1 MTTPLNNGTNAC
13 AILSVGLAESILHDT
28 ETEAFLKNVP
38 KAVVVTIL
46 SLPEE
51 MNKHRNMGKTY
62 DILEAY
68 EILCQQ
74 QLLTYPLEFYEELPH
89 AICTNSFVLAIGC
102 YKGKPFMINT
112 HPVAPPIGNGMA
124 YFLTGSTTP
133 LRCGCLSARPF
144 GRGFNH
150 SSIISSYYT

>member
-1 MTTPLNNGTNAC
+1 MTIPLNNGTNAC

-46 SLPEE
+46 SLPQE
-51 MNKHRNMGKTY
+51 MNKHHNMGKTY
-62 DILEAY
+62 DIHEAY

-102 YKGKPFMINT
+102 YKGET
-112 HPVAPPIGNGMA
+112 L
-124 YFLTGSTTP
+124 YDQ
-133 LRCGCLSARPF
+133 
-144 GRGFNH
+144 H
-150 SSIISSYYT
+150 SSSCTTNRKWNGLLLIRKYNTPEVWMSISASLWQRIQPQLNH

>member
-1 MTTPLNNGTNAC
+1 MTSPSNNGTNAC
-13 AILSVGLAESILHDT
+13 AIPSVGLAESILHDT
-28 ETEAFLKNVP
+28 ETEAFLENVP

-51 MNKHRNMGKTY
+51 MNKHRDMGKTY

-74 QLLTYPLEFYEELPH
+74 QLITYPLEFYEELPH

-112 HPVAPPIGNGMA
+112 HPVAPPIGNGNGLLLIRKDNTSEVWMSICVS
-124 YFLTGSTTP
+124 LWQRIQP
-133 LRCGCLSARPF
+133 QL
-144 GRGFNH
+144 NH
-150 SSIISSYYT
+150 